1 MNTIISCRTIQDF
14 VFVTAVG
21 AFTQGAAKPDD
32 FLEQMQR
39 SCLKLIRYHPDNK
52 PLPVIITCSSIQ
64 TEWRQEGAQ
73 TSNIVTNNLEIY
85 ASLSSLYLGT
95 PKAMLEKRSAPIE
108 CPTYNEWRGIV
119 PGIDVSTSCGQ
130 IIHMKRSDIYC
141 AEALTETLSADP
153 SLIIWEK
160 TGRSYNPC
168 EDRQAPAS

>member
-1 MNTIISCRTIQDF
+1 MSAVISCRAVQDF

-39 SCLKLIRYHPDNK
+39 SCLKLIRYQPDDK
-52 PLPVIITCSSIQ
+52 PLSVTITCSSVQ
-64 TEWRQEGAQ
+64 TEWRQEGSQA
-73 TSNIVTNNLEIY
+73 SNVVTNNLQIY

-95 PKAMLEKRSAPIE
+95 PKEMLERRSAPIE

-119 PGIDVSTSCGQ
+119 PGIDVSTSCEQ
-130 IIHMKRSDIYC
+130 IIRMKRSDIYC
-141 AEALTETLSADP
+141 AEAITETLSADP

-160 TGRSYNPC
+160 TGRSYSPC
-168 EDRQAPAS
+168 EDGEAPAS